1 MEKKSK
7 RIVVM
12 GGSFNPPTLAHYK
25 LMKTALDAVDADLG
39 FYVPVSDAYLKR
51 KMARSGFFMVLSPE
65 VRIKMLETMCT
76 DDRMKV
82 WETEIGTVMARTVDT
97 LQEIEDDY
105 PDAEVYFI
113 MGDDKLSLLVHM
125 AEKSALLDR
134 FRVVLYSR
142 EYSSDE
148 LREILESNETTDGYE
163 ERIVVIPQP
172 DGIDMISSSM
182 IRERVLAGE
191 SCEELLYPG
200 VWELLKEYEPSD
212 FPEVILRFKGHN
224 SFLSNA
230 FNCKFTWRGVTYKDA
245 ETAFKAAES
254 SEGESLE
261 VMEAILRAKFEDNPY
276 LMKKLV
282 ETGNAVLIN
291 GNNRKEEYWG
301 IDLYSWRGENNLGK
315 ILMKI
320 RKKEEKI

>member
-39 FYVPVSDAYLKR
+39 LYVPVSDAYLKR
-51 KMARSGFFMVLSPE
+51 KMARSDFFMVLSPE

-76 DDRMKV
+76 DDRMRVCEK
-82 WETEIGTVMARTVDT
+82 EIGTVMARTVDT
-97 LQEIEDDY
+97 LQEIQEDY
-105 PDAEVYFI
+105 PGAELYFI

-125 AEKSALLDR
+125 SEKSAFLDR
-134 FRVVLYSR
+134 FKVVLYSR

-148 LREILESNETTDGYE
+148 LRKILESNETTNGYG
-163 ERIVVIPQP
+163 ERIVIIPQP
-172 DGIDMISSSM
+172 EGIDMISSSL
-182 IRERVLAGE
+182 IRERMLAGE
-191 SCEELLYPG
+191 SCEELLYSG
-200 VWELLKEYEPSD
+200 VWELLKEYGPSD
-212 FPEVILRFKGHN
+212 FPDVILRFKGDN

-230 FNCKFTWRGVTYKDA
+230 FNCKFSWRGVTYRNA
-245 ETAFKAAES
+245 EAAFKAAES

-261 VMEAILRAKFEDNPY
+261 VMESILRAKFEDNQY
-276 LMKKLV
+276 LMKKLL
-282 ETGNAVLIN
+282 ETGDAVLIN

-301 IDLYSWRGENNLGK
+301 IDLYTWRGENNLGK

-320 RKKEEKI
+320 RDKEE

>member
-1 MEKKSK
+1 
-7 RIVVM
+7 M

-39 FYVPVSDAYLKR
+39 FFVPVSDAYLKR

-76 DDRMKV
+76 DGMMKV
-82 WETEIGTVMARTVDT
+82 WEREIGTVMARTVDT
-97 LQEIEDDY
+97 LLEIQDDY

-134 FRVVLYSR
+134 FKVVLYSR

-148 LREILESNETTDGYE
+148 LREILESNEITDGYE
-163 ERIVVIPQP
+163 ERIVVIPQQ
-172 DGIDMISSSM
+172 DGIDMISSSL

-191 SCEELLYPG
+191 SCEGLLYSD
-200 VWELLKEYEPSD
+200 VWELLKEYGPSD
-212 FPEVILRFKGHN
+212 FPEVILRFKGDN

-230 FNCKFTWRGVTYKDA
+230 FNCKFSWRGVTYRDA
-245 ETAFKAAES
+245 ETAFKAAEFS
-254 SEGESLE
+254 DGEDLK
-261 VMEAILRAKFEDNPY
+261 VMESILRAKFEDNPN

>member
-51 KMARSGFFMVLSPE
+51 KMARSDFFMALSPE

-76 DDRMKV
+76 DGRMKV
-82 WETEIGTVMARTVDT
+82 WEREIGTIMARTVDT
-97 LQEIEDDY
+97 LQEIQDDY
-105 PDAEVYFI
+105 PDADVYFI

-148 LREILESNETTDGYE
+148 LRKILEGNDITDGYE

-172 DGIDMISSSM
+172 DGIDMISSSL

-191 SCEELLYPG
+191 SCEGLLYSD
-200 VWELLKEYEPSD
+200 VWELLKEYGPSD
-212 FPEVILRFKGHN
+212 FPEVILRFKGEN

-230 FNCKFTWRGVTYKDA
+230 FNCKFSWRGVTYRDA
-245 ETAFKAAES
+245 ETAFKAAEFS
-254 SEGESLE
+254 DGEDLK
-261 VMEAILRAKFEDNPY
+261 VMESILRAKFEDNPY

>member
-1 MEKKSK
+1 MEKKGK

-25 LMKTALDAVDADLG
+25 LMKTALEAIDADLG
-39 FYVPVSDAYLKR
+39 FFVPVSDAYLKR

-82 WETEIGTVMARTVDT
+82 WEREIGTVMARTVDT
-97 LQEIEDDY
+97 LQEIKDDY

-125 AEKSALLDR
+125 AEKSAFLDR
-134 FRVVLYSR
+134 FKVVLYSR

-148 LREILESNETTDGYE
+148 LREILESNEKVNGYE

-172 DGIDMISSSM
+172 EGIDMVSSSL
-182 IRERVLAGE
+182 IREKVLAGE
-191 SCEELLYPG
+191 SCEELLYSG
-200 VWELLKEYEPSD
+200 VWEQMKEYGPSE
-212 FPEVILRFKGHN
+212 FPEVILRFKGDN

-230 FNCKFTWRGVTYKDA
+230 FNCKFTWRGVTYRSA
-245 ETAFKAAES
+245 ESAFKAAES
-254 SEGESLE
+254 SDGESLE
-261 VMEAILRAKFEDNPY
+261 VMESILRAKFEDNPY
-276 LMKKLV
+276 LMEKLL

-320 RKKEEKI
+320 RDREE

>member
-39 FYVPVSDAYLKR
+39 FFVPVSDAYLKR

-76 DDRMKV
+76 DGRMKV
-82 WETEIGTVMARTVDT
+82 WEREIGTVLARTVDT
-97 LQEIEDDY
+97 LLEIQDDY

-134 FRVVLYSR
+134 FKVVLYSR

-148 LREILESNETTDGYE
+148 LREILESNEITDGYE

-172 DGIDMISSSM
+172 DGIDMISSSL

-191 SCEELLYPG
+191 SCEGLLYSD
-200 VWELLKEYEPSD
+200 VWELLKEYGPSD
-212 FPEVILRFKGHN
+212 FPEVILRFKGDN

-230 FNCKFTWRGVTYKDA
+230 FNCKFTWRGVTYRDA
-245 ETAFKAAES
+245 ETAFKAAEFS
-254 SEGESLE
+254 DGEDLK
-261 VMEAILRAKFEDNPY
+261 VMESILRAKFENNPY

-282 ETGNAVLIN
+282 ETGNAILIN
-291 GNNRKEEYWG
+291 GNNKNEKKKSFIIY
-301 IDLYSWRGENNLGK
+301 IVLPML
-315 ILMKI
+315 LVLLFFI
-320 RKKEEKI
+320 RFLHQQKR

>member
-39 FYVPVSDAYLKR
+39 FFVPVSDAYLKR

-76 DDRMKV
+76 DGRMKV
-82 WETEIGTVMARTVDT
+82 WEREIGTVMARTVDT
-97 LQEIEDDY
+97 LLEIQDDY

-134 FRVVLYSR
+134 FKVVLYSR

-148 LREILESNETTDGYE
+148 LREILESNEITDGYE

-172 DGIDMISSSM
+172 DGIDMISSSL

-191 SCEELLYPG
+191 SCEGLLYSG
-200 VWELLKEYEPSD
+200 VWELLNEYGPSD
-212 FPEVILRFKGHN
+212 FPKVILRFKGDN

-230 FNCKFTWRGVTYKDA
+230 FNCKFSWRGVRYRNA
-245 ETAFKAAES
+245 EAAFKAAES
-254 SEGESLE
+254 SDGKSLE
-261 VMEAILRAKFEDNPY
+261 IMESILRAKFEDNPH

-282 ETGNAVLIN
+282 ETGNAILIN
-291 GNNRKEEYWG
+291 GNNKGETYWG
-301 IDLYSWRGENNLGK
+301 TDLYSWKGDNNLGK

-320 RKKEEKI
+320 RDREE

>member
-25 LMKTALDAVDADLG
+25 LMKTALETIDADLA
-39 FYVPVSDAYLKR
+39 FFVPVSDAYLKR

-65 VRIKMLETMCT
+65 VRTKMLEMMCT

-82 WETEIGTVMARTVDT
+82 CEKEIGTVMARTVDT
-97 LQEIEDDY
+97 LQEIQDDY

-113 MGDDKLSLLVHM
+113 MGDDKLSLLVQM
-125 AEKSALLDR
+125 AEKSAFLDR
-134 FRVVLYSR
+134 FKVVLYSR

-148 LREILESNETTDGYE
+148 LREILECNEATNGYE
-163 ERIVVIPQP
+163 EMMVVIPQP
-172 DGIDMISSSM
+172 EGIEMISSSL

-191 SCEELLYPG
+191 SCEELLYSG
-200 VWELLKEYEPSD
+200 VWELLKEYGPSD
-212 FPEVILRFKGHN
+212 FPEVILRFKGDN

-230 FNCKFTWRGVTYKDA
+230 FNCKFNWRGVTYRTA
-245 ETAFKAAES
+245 EAAFKASGS
-254 SEGESLE
+254 SDGESLE
-261 VMEAILRAKFEDNPY
+261 VMESILRAKFEDNPY
-276 LMKKLV
+276 LMKKLA
-282 ETGNAVLIN
+282 ETDNALLIN

-320 RKKEEKI
+320 RDEEE

>member
-12 GGSFNPPTLAHYK
+12 GGSFNPPTLAHYT
-25 LMKTALDAVDADLG
+25 LMKTALEAIDADLG
-39 FYVPVSDAYLKR
+39 FFVPVSDAYLKR

-82 WETEIGTVMARTVDT
+82 CETEIGTVMARTVDT
-97 LQEIEDDY
+97 LQEIKDDY

-125 AEKSALLDR
+125 AEKSAFLDR
-134 FRVVLYSR
+134 FKVVLYSR
-142 EYSSDE
+142 EYVSDE
-148 LREILESNETTDGYE
+148 LRKILESNETTNGSED
-163 ERIVVIPQP
+163 RIVIIPQP
-172 DGIDMISSSM
+172 EGIDMISSSL
-182 IRERVLAGE
+182 IRERMLAGE
-191 SCEELLYPG
+191 SSEELLCSG
-200 VWELLKEYEPSD
+200 VWQLLKEYRPSD
-212 FPEVILRFKGHN
+212 FPDVILRFKGDN

-230 FNCKFTWRGVTYKDA
+230 FNCKFTWRGVKYRTA
-245 ETAFKAAES
+245 EAAFKASGS
-254 SEGESLE
+254 SDGERLE
-261 VMEAILRAKFEDNPY
+261 VMESILRAKFEDNPY
-276 LMKKLV
+276 LMEKLV
-282 ETGNAVLIN
+282 ETGKAVLIN

-320 RKKEEKI
+320 RDREE

>member
-39 FYVPVSDAYLKR
+39 FFVPVSDAYLKR

-76 DDRMKV
+76 DDRMRVCDK
-82 WETEIGTVMARTVDT
+82 EIGTVVARTVDT
-97 LQEIEDDY
+97 LQEIQDDC

-125 AEKSALLDR
+125 AEKSAFLDR
-134 FRVVLYSR
+134 FKVVLYSR

-172 DGIDMISSSM
+172 DGIDMISSSL
-182 IRERVLAGE
+182 IRERMLAGE
-191 SCEELLYPG
+191 SCEGLLYSG
-200 VWELLKEYEPSD
+200 VWELLKEYGPSD
-212 FPEVILRFKGHN
+212 FPEVILRFKGDY

-230 FNCKFTWRGVTYKDA
+230 FNCKFSWRGVTYKDA

-320 RKKEEKI
+320 RDKEEKR

>member
-39 FYVPVSDAYLKR
+39 FYTPVSDAYLKR
-51 KMARSGFFMVLSPE
+51 KMARSDFFMVLSPE
-65 VRIKMLETMCT
+65 VRVKMLETMCT
-76 DDRMKV
+76 DVRMKV
-82 WETEIGTVMARTVDT
+82 WEKEIGTVMARTVDT
-97 LQEIEDDY
+97 LQEIKDDY
-105 PDAEVYFI
+105 PDAEIYFI

-125 AEKSALLDR
+125 AEKSAFLDR
-134 FRVVLYSR
+134 FKVVLYSR
-142 EYSSDE
+142 EYTSDE
-148 LREILESNETTDGYE
+148 LRKILESNETINGYE

-172 DGIDMISSSM
+172 EGIDMISSSL
-182 IRERVLAGE
+182 IRERMLAREG
-191 SCEELLYPG
+191 CEELLYSG
-200 VWELLKEYEPSD
+200 VWELLKEYGPFD
-212 FPEVILRFKGHN
+212 FPDVILRFKGDN

-230 FNCKFTWRGVTYKDA
+230 FNCKFTWRGMTYRSADA
-245 ETAFKAAES
+245 AFKAAES
-254 SEGESLE
+254 SDRENLE
-261 VMEAILRAKFEDNPY
+261 VMESILRAKFEDNPY

-320 RKKEEKI
+320 RDKEE

>member
-1 MEKKSK
+1 
-7 RIVVM
+7 M

-51 KMARSGFFMVLSPE
+51 KMTRSGFFMVLSPE

-76 DDRMKV
+76 DGRMKV
-82 WETEIGTVMARTVDT
+82 WEREIGTVMARTVDT
-97 LQEIEDDY
+97 LQEIQDDY
-105 PDAEVYFI
+105 PDADVYFI

-148 LREILESNETTDGYE
+148 LRKILEGNDTTDGYE

-172 DGIDMISSSM
+172 DGIDMISSSL

-191 SCEELLYPG
+191 SCEGLLYSD
-200 VWELLKEYEPSD
+200 VWELLKEYGPSD
-212 FPEVILRFKGHN
+212 FPEVILRFKGDN

-230 FNCKFTWRGVTYKDA
+230 FNCKFSWRGVTYKDA
-245 ETAFKAAES
+245 ETAFKAAEFS
-254 SEGESLE
+254 DGEDLK
-261 VMEAILRAKFEDNPY
+261 VMESILRAKFEDNPY

>member
-1 MEKKSK
+1 
-7 RIVVM
+7 M

>member
-1 MEKKSK
+1 
-7 RIVVM
+7 M

-51 KMARSGFFMVLSPE
+51 KMARSDFFMALSPE

-76 DDRMKV
+76 DGRMKV
-82 WETEIGTVMARTVDT
+82 WEREIGTVMARTVDT
-97 LQEIEDDY
+97 LQEIQDDY
-105 PDAEVYFI
+105 PDADVYFI

-148 LREILESNETTDGYE
+148 LRKILEGNDITDGYE

-172 DGIDMISSSM
+172 DGIDMISSSL

-191 SCEELLYPG
+191 SCEGLLYSD
-200 VWELLKEYEPSD
+200 VWELLKEYGPSD
-212 FPEVILRFKGHN
+212 FPEVILRFKGEN

-230 FNCKFTWRGVTYKDA
+230 FNCKFSWRGVTYRDA
-245 ETAFKAAES
+245 ETAFKAAEFS
-254 SEGESLE
+254 DGEDLK
-261 VMEAILRAKFEDNPY
+261 VMESILRAKFEDNPY